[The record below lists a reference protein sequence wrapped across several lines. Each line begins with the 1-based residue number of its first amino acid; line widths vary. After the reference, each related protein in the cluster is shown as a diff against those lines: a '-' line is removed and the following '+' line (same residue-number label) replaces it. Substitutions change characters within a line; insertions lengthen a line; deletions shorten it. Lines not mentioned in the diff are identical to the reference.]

1 MTQETFDPNKSD
13 SRMRM
18 APAFEFLSIVP
29 WWFIT
34 LILLGLLVTYNIL
47 TDDQMGT
54 IFLRVGEG
62 IRVTV
67 TVTIFAYLMAITIGL
82 VVGLGRVS
90 SNVLANNAASFYV
103 EVIRGIPMLV
113 LLMYIAFVGVPL
125 MINGINA
132 LGEWLVTVGVE
143 GFGTSLAE
151 MNSRTKACIPFT
163 GGTEDGICIELFN
176 NTVRV
181 IIGLGVAYGAFSA
194 EIWRAGIESI
204 EKGQMEA
211 ARSLGMSYL
220 QSMRYIILPQAVR
233 RVLPALGNDFV
244 AMVKDSSLVSVLGVQ
259 DITQLAK
266 LYAASTFLFFQT
278 YSILAF
284 IYLVITIMLTRFV
297 RWIERRLRQ
306 GRR

>member
-1 MTQETFDPNKSD
+1 
-13 SRMRM
+13 
-18 APAFEFLSIVP
+18 
-29 WWFIT
+29 
-34 LILLGLLVTYNIL
+34 
-47 TDDQMGT
+47 
-54 IFLRVGEG
+54 
-62 IRVTV
+62 
-67 TVTIFAYLMAITIGL
+67 MAITIGL
-82 VVGLGRVS
+82 FVGLGRVS
-90 SNVLANNAASFYV
+90 SNVIAKNVSSFYV
-103 EVIRGIPMLV
+103 EVVRGIPMLV

-125 MINGINA
+125 LINGINTF
-132 LGEWLVTVGVE
+132 GEWLLTFNIE
-143 GFGTSLAE
+143 GLGTTLAE
-151 MNSRTKACIPFT
+151 LNSRKEVCLPFT
-163 GGTEDGICIELFN
+163 GGEDGGVCIELFN

-220 QSMRYIILPQAVR
+220 QAMRYIILPQAIR

-259 DITQLAK
+259 DVTQLAK

-284 IYLVITIMLTRFV
+284 IYLVITIMLTRVV

-306 GRR
+306 DKR